1 MTEEQLVPR
10 RWRDDFIL
18 ALRLRDAAGAQ
29 IGDALAQVESY
40 CAESGDTAAE
50 AFGDAREYAQSL
62 PLPPGPVAGP
72 DVAPGQLTRIGIA
85 VTGMLTTVAA
95 ASGWAA
101 GEPATVTVG
110 QVVSVAL
117 VLFGAVLVIRMID
130 AVTRLIVTATRPFW
144 LGLAVVLPVIG
155 VNIAVVLLLDQPL
168 MEIPAA
174 PMLAVGLL
182 LLLAPSIWETLKGVS
197 VDADVVAGPFDDP
210 EAIRRRNARGARLST
225 WIIPI
230 MTAPAAFLFALA
242 STLA

>member
-50 AFGDAREYAQSL
+50 AFGDAREYAQAL
-62 PLPPGPVAGP
+62 PLAPGPVAGP
-72 DVAPGQLTRIGIA
+72 AVAPGQLARIGIA
-85 VTGMLTTVAA
+85 VTGMLTTFAA

-101 GEPATVTVG
+101 GAATVTAG

-117 VLFGAVLVIRMID
+117 VLVGAVLVIRMID
-130 AVTRLIVTATRPFW
+130 AVTRLITTAARSFW
-144 LGLAVVLPVIG
+144 LGLAVVLPVLG
-155 VNIAVVLLLDQPL
+155 VNVAVVLLLDQPL
-168 MEIPAA
+168 VEIPAE
-174 PMLAVGLL
+174 PMLAVGLVL
-182 LLLAPSIWETLKGVS
+182 VLAPSIWETLSGVA

-210 EAIRRRNARGARLST
+210 EDVHRKNARSAKIAT

-230 MTAPAAFLFALA
+230 MTAPAALLFALA
-242 STLA
+242 AALR